1 MDIQSIIR
9 RKRNKQEL
17 TDDEI
22 KHFVSKFTRGEITE
36 GQAAALMSYIYTNG
50 LTADEILSL
59 SKAMAESG
67 DMIDLSDIADNVV
80 DKYSTGGVG
89 DKVTLLLMPIL
100 ASLDIPVA
108 TIASRG
114 YGITSA
120 VIDRLDS
127 IPDFKTDLTIEE
139 FKHNLK
145 TISVAVMDQGLN
157 FAPAERKMYK
167 LRNEIACENSLPI
180 IAASLMS
187 LKLATGSNK
196 IVFDIACG
204 RGTYISNNEEAKRL
218 AKLLVK
224 LGKSLN
230 KEVACIVTDMN
241 QPLGYE
247 IGHNLEMK
255 EVIMALRGN
264 ISEDLGNV
272 LEAVGSTMIALAT
285 EHKDLAENSKMIK
298 ESIQSGKAFEKFKEM
313 VATQKGNTEY
323 IDDPELLNKSKF
335 IMPVLATESGTVESI
350 DADMVGSIATYLGAG
365 RMKEEDKIN
374 RTAGITLKKKI
385 GDTVMVG
392 ETLAYIHTDDEKK
405 VNSTTQNLKDAFKI
419 TNKKIN
425 FKSKILEIIN

>member
-9 RKRNKQEL
+9 KKRNKQEL
-17 TDDEI
+17 TREEI
-22 KHFVSKFTRGEITE
+22 RHFVSKFSRGEITE
-36 GQAAALMSYIYTNG
+36 GQAAALMSYIYING
-50 LTADEILSL
+50 LTADEILAL
-59 SKAMAESG
+59 SQAMAESG

-80 DKYSTGGVG
+80 DKHSTGGVG

-100 ASLDIPVA
+100 AALDIPMA

-120 VIDRLDS
+120 IIDKLDS
-127 IPDFKTDLTIEE
+127 IPDFKTDLSIEE
-139 FKHNLK
+139 FKKNLK
-145 TISVAVMDQGLN
+145 TTSVAIMDQGLN
-157 FAPAERKMYK
+157 FAPVERKMYK
-167 LRNEIACENSLPI
+167 LRNQIACENSLPI
-180 IAASLMS
+180 IASSLMS

-196 IVFDIACG
+196 IVFDITCG
-204 RGTYISNNEEAKRL
+204 RGTYIASNEEAKRL

-224 LGKSLN
+224 LGKSLD
-230 KEVACIVTDMN
+230 KEVACVITDMN

-247 IGHNLEMK
+247 IGHNLEIK
-255 EVIMALRGN
+255 EIIMALRGI

-272 LEAVGSTMIALAT
+272 LEAIGSTMIALAT
-285 EHKDLAENSKMIK
+285 DNKDLAENTKMIK
-298 ESIQSGKAFEKFKEM
+298 EVIKSGKAFEKFKEM
-313 VATQKGNTEY
+313 VATQHGNTDY
-323 IDDPELLNKSKF
+323 IDDPELLEKSKF

-365 RMKEEDKIN
+365 RMQEEDKIN
-374 RTAGITLKKKI
+374 RKAGITLKKKI

-392 ETLAYIHTDDEKK
+392 ETLAYIHTDEEKK

-425 FKSKILEIIN
+425 FKSRVLEIVN